1 MLDPNEF
8 LSDHGVRS
16 VSRYHLEHPYV
27 IEAGGR
33 TFEVKYLPAE
43 SDNDL
48 FGGNSNWRGPVW
60 FPVNYLI
67 ISALR
72 RFDAYYGDGLKVECP
87 AGSGRMLTLGGVAA
101 ELARRLIK
109 IYVRDPKD
117 GGRRAVFGPNEH
129 FQTDPHWRDYL
140 PFHEYFNGDTGA
152 GLGASHQTGW
162 TALIAALLMDFGA
175 DGSATA

>member
-1 MLDPNEF
+1 
-8 LSDHGVRS
+8 
-16 VSRYHLEHPYV
+16 V
-27 IEAGGR
+27 IEAGGQ

-43 SDNDL
+43 SDNDQ

-60 FPVNYLI
+60 FPVNYLL

-72 RFDAYYGDGLKVECP
+72 RFDGYYSDGLKVECP
-87 AGSGRMLTLGGVAA
+87 AGSGRMLTLGAVAA

-109 IYVRDPKD
+109 IYTRDPRD
-117 GGRRAVFGPNEH
+117 GGRRAVYGGNEH

-152 GLGASHQTGW
+152 GLGASNQTGW
-162 TALIAALLMDFGA
+162 TALVASLLMDYGG
-175 DGSATA
+175 DGSATD